1 MTDKIEKIRK
11 MIGKALNNSS
21 ASEAAQALKSAA
33 SVMHKEGLDPKA
45 FLVRKEDAQDG
56 AKLEVLRSEYAAL
69 QRSFDDERRRALH
82 LESVLAAAR
91 GNPADLREAKEL
103 AIKWHRTSQEQDEK
117 LGNLRGWIKKL
128 SVFSIVLGVGGYVT
142 GGAVANHSS
151 SDYVDSLRSQMKAK
165 DKQIGALQNQ
175 LQTASVKPGN
185 KRKAESL
192 PKSAT
197 SRNGVYTLKADC
209 INGQGNKFSPAWTV
223 NTNTYEVDESTKM
236 LADGYSLSLSD
247 KAIPANGQ
255 RFKLTYQS
263 GSVINCTVVD
273 AR

>member
-1 MTDKIEKIRK
+1 MTEKIKK
-11 MIGKALNNSS
+11 MIGSALNNSS
-21 ASEAAQALKSAA
+21 AYEAAQALRTAA
-33 SVMHKEGLDPKA
+33 AAMQKEGLNPKA
-45 FLVRKEDAQDG
+45 FLVHKEEAQHG
-56 AKLEVLRSEYAAL
+56 AELAALRAEYAAL
-69 QRSFDDERRRALH
+69 QRSFDDERRRVLH
-82 LESVLAAAR
+82 LENALAAAR

-117 LGNLRGWIKKL
+117 LGILRGWIKKL
-128 SVFSIVLGVGGYVT
+128 FVFSIVLGVGGYVT

-151 SDYVDSLRSQMKAK
+151 SDYVDSLRSQMNTK

-185 KRKAESL
+185 KRKAELL

-209 INGQGNKFSPAWTV
+209 INARGNKFSPAWTV

-255 RFKLTYQS
+255 RFKLSYPG